1 MPSPPKRSIN
11 SWRRTY
17 QSVWD
22 EHALNYRAH
31 DAWFRV
37 FAFAVARAG
46 LTGMHRAP
54 KVRSQRCSVA
64 RVTKVCGFQHLPV
77 VFRRQSRSRR
87 KKGCCTTPLT
97 HGAWFSLRMLGLE
110 DWGQRSGSARYTD
123 NARHHMR
130 RVTRLN
136 RYRTGRCFRR

>member
-1 MPSPPKRSIN
+1 MASMPSPPKRSIN

-46 LTGMHRAP
+46 ANGHAPCPQGEIAKVLGRPRNEGMWIPASP
-54 KVRSQRCSVA
+54 SGVSQAISLAKEKGLLHNTSHARCLV
-64 RVTKVCGFQHLPV
+64 LP
-77 VFRRQSRSRR
+77 S
-87 KKGCCTTPLT
+87 
-97 HGAWFSLRMLGLE
+97 HAWAGGL
-110 DWGQRSGSARYTD
+110 GSAVRQCPV
-123 NARHHMR
+123 H
-130 RVTRLN
+130 
-136 RYRTGRCFRR
+136 G